1 MRKPQ
6 KILISYKSSIKD
18 AMRLLNKQLEKLL
31 IVIDEKKKFYGV
43 LNDGDLRRAILNG
56 NSLNQKIKSIV
67 NKNPLTISD
76 QVPENEAYNK
86 INAKILVLPVLN
98 IKNEVKGYYS
108 FKDKNQLYSSKS
120 RKVLI
125 FGMGYVG
132 LTLGATISNLGFNV
146 LGYDKNKSVIKNLKK
161 GVPPFFEK
169 GLKKYIDPSI
179 NYNLT
184 FIDKIKKNIAS
195 IYICAVGTPVN
206 NKTKKVNINSIVQV
220 SQQISKILKKD
231 DLVVMRSTM
240 PIGTTRNIVIPIL
253 EKKTKLKAGKDFHIV
268 SAPERTAEG
277 KAMQE
282 LRENPQIIG
291 SINQTSFQKASE
303 LFSTFTKSIISLP
316 TLESAEFS
324 KLLDNTFRDSIFAYI
339 NQMIP
344 LTEKF
349 NIDLCEVVDAV
360 NHGYPRNNIPKPSP
374 GVGGPC
380 LVKDPYLLKYNFDK
394 LKINNILLSG
404 SRKVNENTTKYLYS
418 KLNYSLK
425 KIGKNFNNS
434 KIFIVGL
441 AFKGNPETS
450 DLRDSTSIDL
460 IKKFKNKKK
469 FYVYDPVVD
478 KQTLTKLGYNYEN
491 LEKGFNKADLVIF
504 LNNHKS
510 YQDLNIF
517 KLVKKMNKP
526 GIIID
531 TWKVFNPVEIK
542 SIKNILYGGLGFD

>member
-1 MRKPQ
+1 M
-6 KILISYKSSIKD
+6 
-18 AMRLLNKQLEKLL
+18 
-31 IVIDEKKKFYGV
+31 
-43 LNDGDLRRAILNG
+43 
-56 NSLNQKIKSIV
+56 
-67 NKNPLTISD
+67 
-76 QVPENEAYNK
+76 
-86 INAKILVLPVLN
+86 PVLN

-380 LVKDPYLLKYNFDK
+380 LVKDPYLLVYFEK

-418 KLNYSLK
+418 KLNYFLK
-425 KIGKNFNNS
+425 NWKNFNNS

-469 FYVYDPVVD
+469 FMFMI
-478 KQTLTKLGYNYEN
+478 QLLI
-491 LEKGFNKADLVIF
+491 NK
-504 LNNHKS
+504 H
-510 YQDLNIF
+510 
-517 KLVKKMNKP
+517 
-526 GIIID
+526 
-531 TWKVFNPVEIK
+531 
-542 SIKNILYGGLGFD
+542 

>member
-1 MRKPQ
+1 
-6 KILISYKSSIKD
+6 
-18 AMRLLNKQLEKLL
+18 
-31 IVIDEKKKFYGV
+31 
-43 LNDGDLRRAILNG
+43 
-56 NSLNQKIKSIV
+56 
-67 NKNPLTISD
+67 
-76 QVPENEAYNK
+76 
-86 INAKILVLPVLN
+86 
-98 IKNEVKGYYS
+98 
-108 FKDKNQLYSSKS
+108 
-120 RKVLI
+120 
-125 FGMGYVG
+125 MGYVG

-349 NIDLCEVVDAV
+349 NIDLCEGVDAV
-360 NHGYPRNNIPKPSP
+360 NHGYPRNNRPTPSP

-380 LVKDPYLLKYNFDK
+380 LVKDPYLLKYNFDQ
-394 LKINNILLSG
+394 LKII
-404 SRKVNENTTKYLYS
+404 
-418 KLNYSLK
+418 
-425 KIGKNFNNS
+425 
-434 KIFIVGL
+434 IFCCQ
-441 AFKGNPETS
+441 AQEK
-450 DLRDSTSIDL
+450 
-460 IKKFKNKKK
+460 
-469 FYVYDPVVD
+469 
-478 KQTLTKLGYNYEN
+478 LTKILQN
-491 LEKGFNKADLVIF
+491 ICT
-504 LNNHKS
+504 LN
-510 YQDLNIF
+510 
-517 KLVKKMNKP
+517 
-526 GIIID
+526 
-531 TWKVFNPVEIK
+531 
-542 SIKNILYGGLGFD
+542 

>member
-1 MRKPQ
+1 
-6 KILISYKSSIKD
+6 
-18 AMRLLNKQLEKLL
+18 
-31 IVIDEKKKFYGV
+31 
-43 LNDGDLRRAILNG
+43 
-56 NSLNQKIKSIV
+56 
-67 NKNPLTISD
+67 
-76 QVPENEAYNK
+76 
-86 INAKILVLPVLN
+86 
-98 IKNEVKGYYS
+98 
-108 FKDKNQLYSSKS
+108 
-120 RKVLI
+120 
-125 FGMGYVG
+125 
-132 LTLGATISNLGFNV
+132 
-146 LGYDKNKSVIKNLKK
+146 
-161 GVPPFFEK
+161 
-169 GLKKYIDPSI
+169 
-179 NYNLT
+179 
-184 FIDKIKKNIAS
+184 
-195 IYICAVGTPVN
+195 
-206 NKTKKVNINSIVQV
+206 
-220 SQQISKILKKD
+220 
-231 DLVVMRSTM
+231 
-240 PIGTTRNIVIPIL
+240 
-253 EKKTKLKAGKDFHIV
+253 
-268 SAPERTAEG
+268 
-277 KAMQE
+277 MQE

-460 IKKFKNKKK
+460 IK
-469 FYVYDPVVD
+469 
-478 KQTLTKLGYNYEN
+478 N
-491 LEKGFNKADLVIF
+491 LK
-504 LNNHKS
+504 
-510 YQDLNIF
+510 
-517 KLVKKMNKP
+517 
-526 GIIID
+526 
-531 TWKVFNPVEIK
+531 
-542 SIKNILYGGLGFD
+542 IKNFMFMIQLLINKH

>member
-6 KILISYKSSIKD
+6 KILISYKSSIRD

-31 IVIDEKKKFYGV
+31 IIIDEKKKFYGV

-67 NKNPLTISD
+67 NKHPLTISD

-86 INAKILVLPVLN
+86 INSKILVLPVLN

-120 RKVLI
+120 RNVLV

-146 LGYDKNKSVIKNLKK
+146 LGYDKNKNVIKNLKK
-161 GVPPFFEK
+161 GIPPFFEK
-169 GLKKYIDPSI
+169 GLKKYIDP
-179 NYNLT
+179 NTNFNLT
-184 FIDKIKKNIAS
+184 FIDELKKNIAS

-206 NKTKKVNINSIVQV
+206 SKTKKVNIDSIVEV
-220 SQQISKILKKD
+220 SKQISKILKKD
-231 DLVVMRSTM
+231 DLIIMRSTM

-253 EKKTKLKAGKDFHIV
+253 EKKTNLKAGKDFHIV

-291 SINQTSFQKASE
+291 SINETSFNKASE
-303 LFSTFTKSIISLP
+303 LFNTFTKSIISLP

-324 KLLDNTFRDSIFAYI
+324 KLLDNTFRDSIFAFI

-344 LTEKF
+344 VTEKL
-349 NIDLCEVVDAV
+349 NIDLCEVIDAV

-380 LVKDPYLLKYNFDK
+380 LVKDSYLLKYNFDQ
-394 LKINNILLSG
+394 LKINNILLAG
-404 SRKVNENTTKYLYS
+404 SRKVNENTTQYLYS
-418 KLNYSLK
+418 KLNNFLK
-425 KIGKNFNNS
+425 KIGKNVNNS

-460 IKKFKNKKK
+460 IKKFKDKKK

-478 KQTLTKLGYNYEN
+478 KKTLTSLGYNYQN
-491 LEKGFNKADLVIF
+491 LEKGFSKADLVIF

-517 KLVKKMNKP
+517 KLIKKMNKP

-531 TWKVFNPVEIK
+531 TWKVFNPIEIK
-542 SIKNILYGGLGFD
+542 SNKNILYGGLGFD